1 MDAGGNSGAWH
12 DALRAEAR
20 GARAPVV
27 PPFPV
32 IAPEPGRMLVAAP
45 AVAPPN
51 SAPRA
56 PAPRRVRRRLR
67 FAAAAFASLLA
78 HGALAA
84 LVWRG
89 SAPVPTPGAAE
100 IVALFA
106 GDVVLASLEPA
117 PSIAD
122 AEPHAR
128 IEPAGDALAQAP
140 RAQDEPFL
148 ARSPLAR
155 APQTF
160 DAHDA
165 AAAAN
170 APAAIAP
177 VRTAARTE
185 PAQSPV
191 QASAQASAPQRRA
204 PPPRAA
210 SNGQERAAAAPPH
223 YVTQVMARLQA
234 AQRFPEQARAR
245 GEEGRAVVRFSIR
258 RDGALG
264 EARLA
269 SSSGSSALDQ
279 AALETVRRAA
289 PFPAPPVGAGAA
301 LTLTA
306 PMSFRIE

>member
-51 SAPRA
+51 AAPRA

-140 RAQDEPFL
+140 
-148 ARSPLAR
+148 
-155 APQTF
+155 QTF

-191 QASAQASAPQRRA
+191 QASAQAPAPQRRA

-269 SSSGSSALDQ
+269 SSSGFSALDQ

>member
-51 SAPRA
+51 AAPRA

-128 IEPAGDALAQAP
+128 IEPAGDALA
-140 RAQDEPFL
+140 
-148 ARSPLAR
+148 R

-191 QASAQASAPQRRA
+191 QASAQAPAPQRRA

-269 SSSGSSALDQ
+269 SSSGFSALDQ